1 TFEEPLGLFSQLE
14 STTQEFGQLNLAGF
28 DYAVRNTDHRP
39 DNLDSQFVFYRTSL
53 TDAVA
58 FAQAVGTA
66 SASSIEGYTG
76 TAFSNVFTVADGLS
90 INAALRDVRTGGTVN
105 VDAGTFGETVAITK
119 AVTLAGAGMDATTFA
134 GGMTIGG
141 ALSGLALRDF
151 TVRGSGNGT
160 SVIGNSGL
168 LTDLAVDAVRI
179 DGLNVANRHGFI
191 GGQSGGAISI
201 TDSEFV
207 NIRGW
212 AAFDTRSGA
221 GGNDGAQ
228 FLSGTFSNNLIDNTI
243 GHIAFRQQAGAATLP
258 NLVFSGNTVR
268 NVGAATNSFG
278 AV

>member
-1 TFEEPLGLFSQLE
+1 
-14 STTQEFGQLNLAGF
+14 
-28 DYAVRNTDHRP
+28 
-39 DNLDSQFVFYRTSL
+39 
-53 TDAVA
+53 
-58 FAQAVGTA
+58 
-66 SASSIEGYTG
+66 
-76 TAFSNVFTVADGLS
+76 S

-105 VDAGTFGETVAITK
+105 VDAGTYGETVAITK
-119 AVTLAGAGMDATTFA
+119 AVTLAGAGTNATTIA

-151 TVRGSGNGT
+151 TVRGSGTGT

-168 LTDLAVDAVRI
+168 LTDLVVDAVRV

-191 GGQSGGAISI
+191 GGQIGGAISI
-201 TDSEFV
+201 TASEFV

-228 FLSGTFSNNLIDNTI
+228 IFSGTFSNNLIDNTI

-278 AV
+278 AVFKAFNAGTVDVTGNTVSGVGASGFNPAGEAAYGAVLLARGTAVLN